1 MITPFTTIIPV
12 FNKLVKRREKYGD
25 EGRAAARGVAFLRK
39 KLRKNLFGKGFL
51 PPNGDGANMAGPIF
65 EGRAQYLPKAKT
77 VSGLRFFCEPIYLW
91 AGESPSVWGE
101 LQIGI
106 CRGGSY

>member
-1 MITPFTTIIPV
+1 MITPFTIIIPV

-51 PPNGDGANMAGPIF
+51 VANGGGANIGRPF
-65 EGRAQYLPKAKT
+65 LRGRAQYLPEAKT
-77 VSGLRFFCEPIYLW
+77 VSGCVSLGVPIQL
-91 AGESPSVWGE
+91 
-101 LQIGI
+101 
-106 CRGGSY
+106 